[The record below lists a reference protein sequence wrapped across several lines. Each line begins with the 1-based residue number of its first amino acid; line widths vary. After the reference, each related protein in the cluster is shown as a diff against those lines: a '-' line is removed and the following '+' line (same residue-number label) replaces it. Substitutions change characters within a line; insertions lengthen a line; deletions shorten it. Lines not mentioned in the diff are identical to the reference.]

1 MKNKYLAGSS
11 ILAAIAASLCC
22 ITPVLAILGGLSGI
36 ASTFSWLEPLRPWL
50 MGLTALLLG
59 YAFYQAYKPKE
70 ETDIDCACE
79 DEETGKKKNF
89 LNSKG
94 FLWLVLV
101 ISMILFAFPY
111 YSGHLIPAANQGQV
125 VAAENNVV
133 EAEMQIEGM
142 TCTGCE
148 ATINYTL
155 KSQNGVLDAES
166 SYKTGIA
173 HVKYDNSK
181 VTPESLTG
189 AVEKVGYKVKAVKTR
204 N

>member
-22 ITPVLAILGGLSGI
+22 ITPVLAILGGLGGI
-36 ASTFSWLEPLRPWL
+36 ASTFSWLEPLRPYL
-50 MGLTALLLG
+50 MGFTALLLG
-59 YAFYQAYKPKE
+59 YAFYQAYKPKK
-70 ETDIDCACE
+70 ETEIDCACE
-79 DEETGKKKNF
+79 DEETDKTKNF

-94 FLWLVLV
+94 FLWVVLAV
-101 ISMILFAFPY
+101 SIVLFAFPY
-111 YSGHLIPAANQGQV
+111 YSGYLIPSVEKTNL
-125 VAAENNVV
+125 VAAENNIL

-148 ATINYTL
+148 ALINYAL
-155 KSQNGVLDAES
+155 QSEQGVLKAES

-173 HVKYDNSK
+173 HVKYDKSK
-181 VTPESLTG
+181 VAPKKLSL
-189 AVEKVGYKVKAVKTR
+189 AVEKLGYRVKDVKVK